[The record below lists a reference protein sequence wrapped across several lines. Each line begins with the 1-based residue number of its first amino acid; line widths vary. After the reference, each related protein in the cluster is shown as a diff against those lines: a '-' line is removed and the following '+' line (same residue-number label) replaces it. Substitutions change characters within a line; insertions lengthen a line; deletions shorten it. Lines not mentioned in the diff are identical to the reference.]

1 MMKVVHVTWEDPCF
15 ARSGWMTQ
23 SEFTDWL
30 HAPPAPSDSVGVLA
44 YETDDY
50 IVLLQSIGDGQVADG
65 IKITR
70 SAIRSIKELG
80 SVPLSLEVSDFV
92 YNR

>member
-1 MMKVVHVTWEDPCF
+1 MSQTDF
-15 ARSGWMTQ
+15 L
-23 SEFTDWL
+23 DWL
-30 HAPPAPSDSVGVLA
+30 HAPPAPSDSIGILA

-50 IVLLQSIGDGQVADG
+50 IVLLQSIGDSQVADG

-80 SVPLSLEVSDFV
+80 RVPLSLEVPTISC
-92 YNR
+92 NQ